1 MDLTTV
7 SKRLNSTNSGGGGG
21 GKDKPY
27 TNLQDAI
34 DDVILIFRNCMTYN
48 ADGSVFYL
56 LAEDFLKKFEEKANK
71 LVADGSGLKRK
82 ESSSTSVSVSGT
94 PLLPSSSD
102 QAPAVT
108 TRQAFA
114 RNLFRIGKE
123 ELGRV
128 ITILDDRSPDSL
140 TKNAAEDEVEVN
152 VDSIENR
159 VFHELDLYVNQVIG
173 GDKKKKT
180 AEAGKKK

>member
-1 MDLTTV
+1 MQ
-7 SKRLNSTNSGGGGG
+7 KRLSATGG
-21 GKDKPY
+21 GKEKPY
-27 TNLQDAI
+27 SCAKDAV

-56 LAEDFLKKFEEKANK
+56 LASDFLKKFEEKANK
-71 LVADGSGLKRK
+71 ILSVDSSSSGGTKRK
-82 ESSSTSVSVSGT
+82 ESSSTSVSTSSNNT
-94 PLLPSSSD
+94 PILPPSSD
-102 QAPAVT
+102 QAPTVNS
-108 TRQAFA
+108 RQAFA

-128 ITILDDRSPDSL
+128 ITILDDRSPDAL

-159 VFHELDLYVNQVIG
+159 VFHELDLYVTQVIG

-180 AEAGKKK
+180 DTGKKK